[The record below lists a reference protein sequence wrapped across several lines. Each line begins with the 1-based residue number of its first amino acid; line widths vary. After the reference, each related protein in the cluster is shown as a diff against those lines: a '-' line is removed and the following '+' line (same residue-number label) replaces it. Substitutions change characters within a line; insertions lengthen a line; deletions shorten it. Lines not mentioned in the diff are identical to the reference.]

1 MLRHPYY
8 DISHV
13 LRPIQNGRQFA
24 YDISQCIFMKE
35 NYCVLIHIS
44 FFFVHKGLIESR
56 SSLVPVM
63 AWLCIGDKT
72 IPEPMVTL
80 FTGAYTSLGLTVLTS
95 LLLRPGGFGKTVS
108 LTMLLKAWLLTQADY
123 HQSCYWPWRINWS
136 SVCHKEIP
144 APSQFREIG
153 GIQGVTWLKRF
164 VCIMINF
171 SRLFWYRKY
180 RDLRCSGDSRILG
193 NGSHDF
199 DTFIHLEYAII
210 TTTCVTVLN
219 VWLCTQVRY
228 CVQTSAPLGTQ
239 INISFMFQQ
248 TH

>member
-13 LRPIQNGRQFA
+13 LRPKQNGRQFA
-24 YDISQCIFMKE
+24 YDIFKCIFMKE

-63 AWLCIGDKT
+63 AWLGTGDKT
-72 IPEPMVTL
+72 LPEPMVTL

-136 SVCHKEIP
+136 SVATRQYLHHHSFENLGE
-144 APSQFREIG
+144 FR
-153 GIQGVTWLKRF
+153 
-164 VCIMINF
+164 
-171 SRLFWYRKY
+171 
-180 RDLRCSGDSRILG
+180 
-193 NGSHDF
+193 
-199 DTFIHLEYAII
+199 A
-210 TTTCVTVLN
+210 
-219 VWLCTQVRY
+219 
-228 CVQTSAPLGTQ
+228 
-239 INISFMFQQ
+239 
-248 TH
+248 